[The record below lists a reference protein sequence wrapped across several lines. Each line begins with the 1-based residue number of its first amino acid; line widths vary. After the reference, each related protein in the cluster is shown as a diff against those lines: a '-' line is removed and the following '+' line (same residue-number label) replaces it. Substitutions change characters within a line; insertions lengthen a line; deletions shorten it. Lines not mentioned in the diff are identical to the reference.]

1 MRGKRGRKGSRNDLK
16 GNSVDKREEVT
27 IEEEGFAAE
36 QAE

>member
-1 MRGKRGRKGSRNDLK
+1 MRGNKDHKDNKNGLK

-27 IEEEGFAAE
+27 IEEEEFAAE